1 MSLSKKVLFY
11 LLVWMSSAIYAPV
24 GFCQWGPPFANSWI
38 GYGKSYVKIAISEN
52 GLYHLSFTTLPK
64 DFNVTHP
71 ELLQLWHRGRE
82 VAILSA
88 EKTGLTF
95 YAEKNG
101 GDTDSLLYRPA
112 KSRMNPYYSLFSD
125 ESAYFL
131 TVAEKAGKRAGAVS
145 QLPDAK
151 LPVTNVHEQTDVT
164 TFFSDYS
171 LSTAKAP
178 RAHFFNSFYE
188 KGASKTGPSTA
199 GAKRVYYPITLSEPS
214 EWPSG
219 SVTVKVLL
227 HGRSNNDRIINL
239 YAGKDEQSLRLAA
252 SVANANFVG
261 SECIFQLN
269 PSDLNMS
276 GKGVL
281 AIDTKSNAAKDS
293 YSLSYYQ
300 LTYSRKISGSIGEV
314 LNLYPTNSPWTQLSV
329 PGLKAGSQ
337 VLDITDRDEPVILQG
352 AGPSLMVPRTKGMPL
367 RMIIPGTAR
376 EIQAEKVK
384 PVPMQPLAPEKYDYI
399 IITHKG
405 LLDVSKEYAA
415 YRSSK
420 AGGSHQ
426 ALVIDVADLYSQ
438 FNYGEPSPVAIKRFI
453 SFYLSKRGQ
462 KDNYIFLI
470 GKSITYSERM
480 VREMPD
486 EVPTVGFP
494 GSDLLLVDGL
504 DGVPENIPAVPIG
517 RLTAFTNAQ
526 VRDYLQK
533 VKEYEGPD
541 GKDLM
546 WRKNV
551 LHVNGG
557 KSTEEVST
565 MKNMLGGLAPIAM
578 DGSLGANVKAF
589 AKPQGILEPIE
600 VDITPEIN
608 AGVGLI
614 SYLGHGSTVRM
625 DYNFGY
631 ITEPDR
637 QYDVNSKYALMYFNG
652 CSAGNVF
659 SDRQSNSPQ
668 PEGSRVPLSLDWLLA
683 PGRGAIAVLAN
694 SFESYL
700 SVSANYLHQLYI
712 KLFQEHPGMP
722 IGQIQVEVAKAILKN
737 NTDPSDVANV
747 HQTVLQGDPAL
758 RIFALDK
765 PDYSIHPDEG
775 IRLLAPEGEH
785 LGSAKSFKIQ
795 LFIENKGR
803 YDSNDKVDVDVFIH
817 FSGGK
822 TEHITRTIP
831 GIRYAETVL
840 FEGIR
845 AGEDLA
851 HIEVIL
857 DPQRLSLDGND
868 ANHYSEL
875 IVNWPQ
881 AGAHPYYPFESVKD
895 LVPPVLS
902 VTFNKRTI
910 QNGEPVG
917 PEPEIELLLRDDR
930 SLLPDGKQ
938 FEMSIKSCA
947 DPSCPCGENDCE
959 PGKDFAD
966 GIQVS
971 RQQLDNRTIRLTLP
985 MTGMAEGT
993 YQLAVRQI
1001 KDRSGNMAEPFYIEF
1016 RVAPGDESRVSV
1028 VVSPNPASRYVK
1040 FTAKDYPEGQAV
1052 LRIYDKEGNLRHQ
1065 SNYVTTHTGPTDL
1078 YWLPDAAGDYFYRI
1092 EWAGGKSH
1100 SVGKFIV
1107 LR

>member
-1 MSLSKKVLFY
+1 MNFSKRAFLW
-11 LLVWMSSAIYAPV
+11 LIVWMSSSIYGSA
-24 GFCQWGPPFANSWI
+24 GFCQWGPPFANNWI
-38 GYGKSYVKIAISEN
+38 GYGKAYVKIGISEN
-52 GLYHLSFTTLPK
+52 GLYHLAFTALPK

-71 ELLQLWHRGRE
+71 ELLQLWHKGRE
-82 VAILSA
+82 VAIISV

-95 YAEKNG
+95 YAQKNDG
-101 GDTDSLLYRPA
+101 ATDSLLYRPA

-131 TVAEKAGKRAGAVS
+131 TVAEKPGKRAMSVN
-145 QLPDAK
+145 QMPDAK
-151 LPVTNVHEQTDVT
+151 LPVTNAHEQTDIT

-171 LSTAKAP
+171 LSTAKP
-178 RAHFFNSFYE
+178 LRAHFFNSFYE
-188 KGASKTGPSTA
+188 KGASKTGLSTA
-199 GAKRVYYPITLSEPS
+199 GAKRVYYPVNLSDPS
-214 EWPSG
+214 EWPAG
-219 SVTVKVLL
+219 IVTVKVLL
-227 HGRSNNDRIINL
+227 HGRSNNDRAINV

-261 SECIFQLN
+261 SECTFQLN
-269 PSDLNMS
+269 PSDLDVS
-276 GKGVL
+276 GEGIL
-281 AIDTKSNAAKDS
+281 AIDTKSSAAKDS

-300 LTYSRKISGSIGEV
+300 LTYPQKSVGSAGKV
-314 LNLYPTNSPWTQLSV
+314 LNLYPTTNPWTQLSV

-337 VLDITDRDEPVILQG
+337 ALDITDPDEPVILQG
-352 AGPSLMVPRTKGMPL
+352 TGPSLMVPRKKGVPL
-367 RMIIPGTAR
+367 RMIICGAAQ
-376 EIQAEKVK
+376 EIPAGKVK
-384 PVPMQPLAPEKYDYI
+384 PVPVQPLAAEKYNYI

-405 LLDVSKEYAA
+405 LLGVSKEYAA
-415 YRSSK
+415 YRTSK
-420 AGGSHQ
+420 AGGGYQ
-426 ALVIDVADLYSQ
+426 ALVVDVADLYNQ

-453 SFYLSKRGQ
+453 SFYLSKRDQ
-462 KDNYIFLI
+462 KDNNIFLI

-480 VREMPD
+480 VRELPD

-517 RLTAFTNAQ
+517 RLAAFTETQ

-533 VKEYEGPD
+533 VKEYEDLD

-565 MKNMLGGLAPIAM
+565 MKNMLAGLAPIAAE
-578 DGSLGANVKAF
+578 GSLGANVKAF

-631 ITEPDR
+631 ITEPGR

-659 SDRQSNSPQ
+659 SDRQSYSPQ
-668 PEGSRVPLSLDWLLA
+668 PEASRMPLSLDWLLA

-700 SVSANYLHQLYI
+700 SVSGNYLRQLYI
-712 KLFQEHPGMP
+712 QFFQQHPGMS

-747 HQTVLQGDPAL
+747 HQTILQGDPAL

-765 PDYSIHPDEG
+765 PDYAIHPDEG
-775 IRLLAPEGEH
+775 IRLAAPEGET
-785 LGSAKSFKIQ
+785 LGSAKSLKIQ
-795 LFIENKGR
+795 VFIENKGR
-803 YDSNDKVDVDVFIH
+803 YDSKDTLDVDLLIH
-817 FSGGK
+817 FTGGK
-822 TEHITRTIP
+822 TEHLTRTIP

-845 AGEDLA
+845 AGADLTR
-851 HIEVIL
+851 IEVTL
-857 DPQRLSLDGND
+857 DPQRLSLDGNY

-875 IVNWPQ
+875 IVHWPQ
-881 AGAHPYYPFESVKD
+881 AGAHPYYPFESIKD

-917 PEPEIELLLRDDR
+917 PKPEIELLLRDDR

-947 DPSCPCGENDCE
+947 DPNCPCGENECK
-959 PGKDFAD
+959 PGQDFTD
-966 GIQVS
+966 GVQVS
-971 RQQLDNRTIRLTLP
+971 RQQIDNKTILMTLP
-985 MTGMAEGT
+985 MNALAAGV
-993 YQLAVRQI
+993 YQLVVRQI
-1001 KDRSGNMAEPFYIEF
+1001 KDRAGNMAEPFYIEF
-1016 RVAPGDESRVSV
+1016 RVAPGDESKVSV

-1052 LRIYDKEGNLRHQ
+1052 LRIYDKKGNLRHQ
-1065 SNYVTTHTGPTDL
+1065 SSYVTTHTGPTDL

-1100 SVGKFIV
+1100 SGGKFIV
-1107 LR
+1107 FR